1 VRAAVLRHIGDEA
14 LDVVDDVRLA
24 DTRPGLVR
32 VAVKATGVCHS
43 DLSAMAGAFG
53 IPIPCVM
60 GHEGTGEIIEVGEG
74 VTGLAVGDHVI
85 ASGVTQCG
93 KCSFCLSGQGHLC
106 VTAVFSA
113 PFFRIGD
120 QEVFALAGIGS
131 FSEEIL
137 LAQEAAI
144 VIDPAVPWDVAALL
158 GCGVTTGIGA
168 VLNAAK
174 LRPGS
179 SAIVFGCGGVGISVI
194 QGARLAGAAEIVAV
208 DVVAAQ
214 REQALRYGATRAI
227 APEEVE
233 DVKVSLTG
241 SAGGFDY
248 GFEAVGQPSTI
259 RAAYDA
265 VRRGG
270 TAVIIGV
277 GHRDQSVAFDAYEL
291 AYGDKTIRGTWFG
304 SGDPRV
310 EFLRVLHLWKTGRL
324 DLEGMIT
331 RRGRLE
337 DINTAFADL
346 RAGAVTR
353 TVLSV

>member
-1 VRAAVLRHIGDEA
+1 MRAAVLRQIGDQS

-24 DTRPGLVR
+24 DTGPGLVR

-43 DLSAMAGAFG
+43 DLSAMSGAFG
-53 IPIPCVM
+53 IPTPCVM
-60 GHEGTGEIIEVGEG
+60 GHEGTGEIIEIGQG

-85 ASGVTQCG
+85 ASGVSQCG

-120 QEVFALAGIGS
+120 QQVFALAGIGS
-131 FSEEIL
+131 FSQEIL

-144 VIDPAVPWDVAALL
+144 VIDPAIPWDVAALL

-194 QGARLAGAAEIVAV
+194 QGARLAGAAEIVGV

-214 REQALRYGATRAI
+214 REHALRFGATLAI

-233 DVKVSLTG
+233 DAKLSLTG
-241 SAGGFDY
+241 PPGGFDY
-248 GFEAVGQPSTI
+248 AFEAVGQPSTI
-259 RAAYDA
+259 RATFDA

-277 GHRDQSVAFDAYEL
+277 GHRDQAVAFDAYEL
-291 AYGDKTIRGTWFG
+291 AYGDKTVRGTWFG

-310 EFLRVLHLWKTGRL
+310 EFPRVLHLWKTGRL

-331 RRGRLE
+331 RRGTLQ
-337 DINTAFADL
+337 DINTAFAHL
-346 RAGAVTR
+346 RAGAVIR
-353 TVLSV
+353 TVLSA